1 MTMSWEQW
9 KRWQRRR
16 NKCRDTRNLIVGLAS
31 NDPAQRYASE
41 LVLLELGPEGV
52 SLLLSEL
59 KFAENV
65 FRRLPGAVWRTLV
78 VGSVL
83 NYLWLLGGGPPG
95 AAFLPALGVLAIL
108 IWELRRNRNAT
119 ARLLAQVEDR
129 RIVGPLTEALDYGDA
144 VTRDAARQCLLR
156 LLPQFAAADAYKL
169 EARHRRRLNRVLS
182 SEDEP
187 LILAVL
193 QALPRIGDSSSI
205 APVQHVKRHTQSK
218 KVRKAATDCL
228 PLLTL
233 RIEELRISGTLLRA
247 SSEADTAPEMLL
259 RPLDFDP
266 DFASRDL
273 LRTVLHE
280 G

>member
-1 MTMSWEQW
+1 MRSEQW

-16 NKCRDTRNLIVGLAS
+16 KKGRDTRNLIVGLIS
-31 NDPAQRYASE
+31 RDPAQRYASE

-59 KFAENV
+59 NFAGNV
-65 FRRLPGAVWRTLV
+65 FRRLPGALARTLA
-78 VGSVL
+78 VGILL
-83 NYLWLLGGGPPG
+83 NSLWLLGGGPAG
-95 AAFLPALGVLAIL
+95 AAFLPALTVLAML
-108 IWELRRNRNAT
+108 FWELRRSRNAT
-119 ARLLAQVEDR
+119 ARLLAKVEDR

-156 LLPQFAAADAYKL
+156 LLPEFAPADAYKL
-169 EARHRRRLNRVLS
+169 ESRHRRRLNRVLG

-205 APVQHVKRHTQSK
+205 AAVQHLNRHTGSK
-218 KVRKAATDCL
+218 KIKRAAAECL
-228 PLLTL
+228 PLLTR
-233 RIEELRISGTLLRA
+233 RIEELRISGTLLRP
-247 SSEADTAPEMLL
+247 SSESDTAPEMLL
-259 RPLDFDP
+259 RPLSHAPEFD
-266 DFASRDL
+266 AHDL
-273 LRTVLHE
+273 LHTVLHE

>member
-1 MTMSWEQW
+1 MSREQW

-16 NKCRDTRNLIVGLAS
+16 KKGRDTRNLIVGLAS

-59 KFAENV
+59 DLMGNL
-65 FRRLPGAVWRTLV
+65 FRNLPASLGWTVAV
-78 VGSVL
+78 GCVL
-83 NYLWLLGGGPPG
+83 NYLWLLQGGPAA
-95 AAFLPALGVLAIL
+95 AAFLPGIAVLGMLT
-108 IWELRRNRNAT
+108 WQLRRNRNAT

-144 VTRDAARQCLLR
+144 VTRDAARRCLLR
-156 LLPQFAAADAYKL
+156 LLPQLTPADAFKL
-169 EARHRRRLNRVLS
+169 ETRHRRRLNRVLG

-205 APVQHVKRHTQSK
+205 AAVQHLKRHTR
-218 KVRKAATDCL
+218 VRKIRRVATECL
-228 PLLTL
+228 PLLML
-233 RIEELRISGTLLRA
+233 RIEELQISGTLLRP
-247 SSEADTAPEMLL
+247 SSEADASPEMLL
-259 RPLDFDP
+259 RPVTSDP
-266 DFASRDL
+266 DYESRDL
-273 LRTVLHE
+273 LHTILHE

>member
-1 MTMSWEQW
+1 MRWEQW

-16 NKCRDTRNLIVGLAS
+16 RKFRDTRNLIVGLVS
-31 NDPAQRYASE
+31 SDPAQRYASE

-59 KFAENV
+59 NLMGNM
-65 FRRLPGAVWRTLV
+65 FRQLPATLGWTIAASCV
-78 VGSVL
+78 V
-83 NYLWLLGGGPPG
+83 NYIWLLYGGPLL
-95 AAFLPALGVLAIL
+95 ATFLPALGVLMVL
-108 IWELRRNRNAT
+108 IWQSRRNRNAT

-156 LLPQFAAADAYKL
+156 VLPQFAAADAYKL

-193 QALPRIGDSSSI
+193 QALPRIGDSNSI
-205 APVQHVKRHTQSK
+205 APVEYLIRHPQSQK
-218 KVRKAATDCL
+218 IRRAATECL
-228 PLLTL
+228 PLLTQ
-233 RIEELRISGTLLRA
+233 RIEELRISGTLLRP
-247 SSEADTAPEMLL
+247 SSDAETAPEMLL
-259 RPLDFDP
+259 RPVYFDP
-266 DFASRDL
+266 DYDSRDL
-273 LRTVLHE
+273 LRTIFHE
-280 G
+280 E

>member
-1 MTMSWEQW
+1 MSWEQW

-16 NKCRDTRNLIVGLAS
+16 KKCRDTRNLIVGLVS
-31 NDPAQRYASE
+31 SDPAQRYASE

-59 KFAENV
+59 NLMGKV
-65 FRRLPGAVWRTLV
+65 FRQLPGTLGWTLAV
-78 VGSVL
+78 GCVL
-83 NYLWLLGGGPPG
+83 NYLWLLRGGPAI
-95 AAFLPALGVLAIL
+95 AAFLPGVGVLAML
-108 IWELRRNRNAT
+108 IWQLRRNRNAT

-144 VTRDAARQCLLR
+144 VTRDAARRCLLR
-156 LLPQFAAADAYKL
+156 LLPQFASADACKL

-193 QALPRIGDSSSI
+193 QALPRIGDSSSL
-205 APVQHVKRHTQSK
+205 APVQHLQRQTRSK
-218 KVRKAATDCL
+218 KIRRAATECL

-233 RIEELRISGTLLRA
+233 RIEELRVSGTLLRP
-247 SSEADTAPEMLL
+247 SSEAAPETLL
-259 RPLDFDP
+259 RAVSFDP
-266 DFASRDL
+266 DYDSRDL
-273 LRTVLHE
+273 LRTTLHE

>member
-1 MTMSWEQW
+1 MSWEQW

-16 NKCRDTRNLIVGLAS
+16 KRFRDTRNLIAGLAS

-52 SLLLSEL
+52 SLLLSEMNL
-59 KFAENV
+59 MGNMM
-65 FRRLPGAVWRTLV
+65 RRLPATLGWTTAV
-78 VGSVL
+78 GCVL
-83 NYLWLLGGGPPG
+83 NYFWLLQGGPAA
-95 AAFLPALGVLAIL
+95 AAFTPGVLVLAML
-108 IWELRRNRNAT
+108 VWELRRNRNVT

-156 LLPQFAAADAYKL
+156 LLPQFEAADAYKI
-169 EARHRRRLNRVLS
+169 EARYRRRLHRVLG

-193 QALPRIGDSSSI
+193 QALPRIGDSSSLT
-205 APVQHVKRHTQSK
+205 PVQHLIRHAPSKRIQ
-218 KVRKAATDCL
+218 RAATACL
-228 PLLTL
+228 PLLQL
-233 RIEELRISGTLLRA
+233 RIEELRVSATLLRP
-247 SSEADTAPEMLL
+247 SSEAETAPETLL
-259 RPLDFDP
+259 RPVGFDTE
-266 DFASRDL
+266 DDGREL
-273 LRTVLHE
+273 LRTVFHE

>member
-1 MTMSWEQW
+1 MSWEQW

-16 NKCRDTRNLIVGLAS
+16 NRGRDTRNLIVGLAS
-31 NDPAQRYASE
+31 SDPAQRYASE

-59 KFAENV
+59 DLVGNV
-65 FRRLPGAVWRTLV
+65 FRRLPGALGWALAI
-78 VGSVL
+78 GCVL
-83 NYLWLLGGGPPG
+83 NYIWLLRDGPAV
-95 AAFLPALGVLAIL
+95 AAFMPGVLVPGML
-108 IWELRRNRNAT
+108 IWQSRRNRNAT

-144 VTRDAARQCLLR
+144 VTRDAARRCLLR
-156 LLPQFAAADAYKL
+156 LLPQLTPADACKL
-169 EARHRRRLNRVLS
+169 EARHRRRLNRALG

-187 LILAVL
+187 LILAIL
-193 QALPRIGDSSSI
+193 QALPRIGDSSAV
-205 APVQHVKRHTQSK
+205 APVQHLKRDAPSK
-218 KVRKAATDCL
+218 EVERAAARCL

-233 RIEELRISGTLLRA
+233 RIEELRISATLLRP
-247 SSEADTAPEMLL
+247 SSEAETAPGFLL
-259 RPLDFDP
+259 RPVGFDP
-266 DFASRDL
+266 DYDSRDL